1 MTKGITYH
9 VSEEAKEKWEA
20 EGAEPR
26 KPVRLDCESLGACK
40 NQNAKDKEK
49 EDEKSGK

>member
-9 VSEEAKEKWEA
+9 VDEEAKEKWEA
-20 EGAEPR
+20 GREEPR
-26 KPVRLDCESLGACK
+26 KPVRLDCESLGTCK
-40 NQNAKDKEK
+40 NQNAKGKEK